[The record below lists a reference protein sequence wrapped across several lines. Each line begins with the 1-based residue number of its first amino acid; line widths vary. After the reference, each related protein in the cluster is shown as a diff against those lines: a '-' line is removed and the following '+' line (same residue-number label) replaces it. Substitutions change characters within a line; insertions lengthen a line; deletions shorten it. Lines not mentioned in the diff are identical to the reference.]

1 MILRIEGDFYSI
13 LGSYYDG
20 ASDENIE
27 REINSKLFQ
36 TQNIYIKIHPI
47 FLQKK
52 KLKITSLEFK
62 GDNREIENTINEI
75 NSDIQRQED
84 NSKGY
89 KCEEPNT
96 WSVFYLLKELIT
108 ALSSSNYNFYRGQGS
123 NWATRPSIF
132 RPLKLIGDIEDEI
145 NFYEDFEKLYQQVS
159 REYPDNIKYIELEHD
174 ELIDERADELA
185 TLQHYGL
192 PTSLLDVT
200 ENPFIALLFML
211 ESDEFSNPQIEFYK
225 FNPQK
230 DVDDSLLTF
239 THKKNNNKRIKAQKG
254 AFINY
259 DKINR
264 FIKID
269 GKEWNLSDRYRKIDR
284 ILVKIKLDLE
294 EYRSYLDSLQV
305 DSKEL
310 KEEEELRKIIKVEK
324 DKFFPEEGSS
334 ATQEEIKKNKNE
346 IFENLRQELMK
357 KLNEFHY
364 FQRDLYP
371 DFNDYLVHLKKKY
384 KPYSSQSSFTL

>member
-1 MILRIEGDFYSI
+1 MRIEGDFYSI

-27 REINSKLFQ
+27 RDINSKLFQ

-62 GDNREIENTINEI
+62 GDNLEIENTINEI
-75 NSDIQRQED
+75 NLDIQRQGD

-284 ILVKIKLDLE
+284 ILVEIILDLE
-294 EYRSYLDSLQV
+294 GYKSYLDSLRL

-310 KEEEELRKIIKVEK
+310 NEEEKFRKKIKAEK
-324 DKFFPEEGSS
+324 DKFFPEEGSG
-334 ATQEEIKKNKNE
+334 AAKEERKKNINE

>member
-1 MILRIEGDFYSI
+1 MRIEGDFYSI

-20 ASDENIE
+20 ASDEKIE
-27 REINSKLFQ
+27 RDITSKLFQ

-62 GDNREIENTINEI
+62 GDNLEIENTINEI
-75 NSDIQRQED
+75 NLDIQRQGD

-230 DVDDSLLTF
+230 DADDSLLTF

-284 ILVKIKLDLE
+284 ILVEIILDLE
-294 EYRSYLDSLQV
+294 GYKSYLDSLRL

-310 KEEEELRKIIKVEK
+310 KKKEELLKIIKEEK
-324 DKFFPEEGSS
+324 DKFFPEEGGS

>member
-20 ASDENIE
+20 ASDEKIE
-27 REINSKLFQ
+27 RDINSKLFQ

-62 GDNREIENTINEI
+62 GDNLEIENTINEI
-75 NSDIQRQED
+75 NLDIQRQGD

-230 DVDDSLLTF
+230 DADDSLLTF

-284 ILVKIKLDLE
+284 ILVEIILDLE
-294 EYRSYLDSLQV
+294 GYKSYLDSLRL

-310 KEEEELRKIIKVEK
+310 KKKEELLKIIKEEK
-324 DKFFPEEGSS
+324 DKFFTEEGGS

>member
-1 MILRIEGDFYSI
+1 MRIEGDFYSI

-27 REINSKLFQ
+27 RDINSKLFQ

-62 GDNREIENTINEI
+62 GDNLEIENTINEI
-75 NSDIQRQED
+75 NSDIQRQGD

-123 NWATRPSIF
+123 DWATRPSIF
-132 RPLKLIGDIEDEI
+132 RPLRLIGDIEDEI

-230 DVDDSLLTF
+230 DADDSLLTF

-284 ILVKIKLDLE
+284 ILVKIILDLE
-294 EYRSYLDSLQV
+294 GYESYLDNLRV

-310 KEEEELRKIIKVEK
+310 KEKEEQLKVIIKEEK
-324 DKFFPEEGSS
+324 DKFFPEEGGSVN
-334 ATQEEIKKNKNE
+334 QEEIKKNKNE

-384 KPYSSQSSFTL
+384 KPYSSQPSFTL